1 MQRNNDPE
9 PTYFENFDLESIV
22 TPVNVNRLEELLL
35 ESNFDNRK
43 TKQIVSSFRLGFDLG
58 YTGDYQVK
66 KSAPNLKLRVGS
78 EVVLWNKVM
87 KEVKL
92 KRFAGPYEKIPFQYY
107 IQSPIGLVPKDDGKD
122 TRLIFHLSYPRDGVS
137 VNSLTNPKLCSVSY
151 PSFDEA
157 VKICMAEQKGA
168 ENLSLI
174 NQPVFVG
181 KSDMRSAFRNLGMKR
196 KHFCFLVMKAKSP
209 FDGKYYYFIDKCLP
223 FGSSISCAHFQG
235 FSDAIAHIMVFR
247 TGKQLVNYLDDFL
260 FAAWLRSMCNEQIQM
275 FLNLC

>member
-1 MQRNNDPE
+1 
-9 PTYFENFDLESIV
+9 
-22 TPVNVNRLEELLL
+22 
-35 ESNFDNRK
+35 
-43 TKQIVSSFRLGFDLG
+43 
-58 YTGDYQVK
+58 
-66 KSAPNLKLRVGS
+66 
-78 EVVLWNKVM
+78 M

-122 TRLIFHLSYPRDGVS
+122 TRLIFHLLYPRDGVL
-137 VNSLTNPKLCSVSY
+137 VNSSRNPKLCSVSY

-157 VKICMAEQKGA
+157 VKICMAEQKAA

-196 KHFCFLVMKAKSP
+196 KHFCFLVMKAKSR
-209 FDGKYYYFIDKCLP
+209 FDGKYYYFVDKCLP